1 MKLDTTQQLASAG
14 IFCMLITLF
23 VPIATQVTMLD
34 ALREFPNLYTP
45 IMLQGF
51 LPPIFILLISI
62 FFKTTPVISSK
73 WFKILVSLASL
84 VSLALLGFLLTG
96 KEIGFY
102 IWGVG
107 VVLVFLSSFYS
118 SKAL

>member
-73 WFKILVSLASL
+73 WFKILVSLA
-84 VSLALLGFLLTG
+84 LLGFLLTG